1 MNRHLPLYILC
12 MLLLTALFSCVG
24 TAPTKEVRFID
35 SLNRRAYAYRYKN
48 LDSSYHP
55 ALEAYNKSR
64 LYNQGKAEACNNLG
78 FCAFMKMDFERAEGL
93 HKENLPAGGH
103 EQRILRLSQ
112 QRYAANETYS

>member
-93 HKENLPAGGH
+93 HKEVYGLTKMNWNCL
-103 EQRILRLSQ
+103 LRMWD
-112 QRYAANETYS
+112 